1 MGVSHIRFLCL
12 INVFSIYC
20 QCVEQL
26 RGWDIMNHSLEL
38 QILII
43 SDLFNAISVKSTASV
58 RSCVFHVPVLYVPVS
73 YVPVSRLSVP
83 IAQGANVS
91 PN

>member
-1 MGVSHIRFLCL
+1 
-12 INVFSIYC
+12 
-20 QCVEQL
+20 
-26 RGWDIMNHSLEL
+26 MNHSLEL

-58 RSCVFHVPVLYVPVS
+58 RSCVPHIPVLYVPVS
-73 YVPVSRLSVP
+73 SVPVSHLSVLM
-83 IAQGANVS
+83 AWEANVL